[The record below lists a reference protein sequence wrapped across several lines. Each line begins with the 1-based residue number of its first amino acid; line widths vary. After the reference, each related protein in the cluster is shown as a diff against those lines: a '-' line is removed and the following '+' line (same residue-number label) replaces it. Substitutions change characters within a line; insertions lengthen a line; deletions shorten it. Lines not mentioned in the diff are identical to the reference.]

1 MSKAYDELIARSREA
16 SMLGS
21 CAAVLGWDER
31 TFLPAGAAAHRGA
44 QMALLARLTHEQITN
59 PRVAALL
66 EEVSGV
72 TLTEEEAA
80 NYRELKRTHERA
92 KKVPPELVSELA
104 QVTSQA
110 QGVWQDAKQ
119 NNDFATFC
127 PWLEKIVKLKRQ
139 ESECVG
145 YEDSPYD
152 ALVDEFE
159 PGARAAELK
168 TLLMGLAKEL
178 APLVAEIVERQML
191 VREDLW
197 LREYPVTAQE
207 ALSREAATAV
217 GFDFNGGRLDTTAH
231 PFCTGIGPGDCRI
244 LTRYQ
249 INRPFESFFGT
260 LHEAGHGLYEQGLN
274 PERFGTP
281 LGVAASFGFH
291 ESQSRL
297 WENQIG
303 RSRQFW
309 TAWFP
314 KFRNAFPNALSD
326 VTEQQLWQAANTVRP
341 SLIRI
346 DADEAT
352 YNLHIVLRFELELA
366 LLTGDLPV
374 AELPSAWNAKIREYF
389 NVAVPDDAHG
399 CLQDI
404 HWSFGGIGYFPT
416 YTLGNLYAAQFMDAA
431 QRDVP
436 SLWDD
441 VQHGDFSKLTVWLRE
456 KVHRHGQRYRPSEL
470 CRNITGRSLS
480 PQPFLS
486 YLRTKF
492 LSA

>member
-1 MSKAYDELIARSREA
+1 MSKAYDELITRSREA

-44 QMALLARLTHEQITN
+44 QMALLARLTHEQITQ
-59 PRVAALL
+59 PRVGELL
-66 EEVSGV
+66 DEVSGI

-80 NYRELKRTHERA
+80 NYRELRRSHDRA
-92 KKVPPELVSELA
+92 KKVPSALVSELA

-110 QGVWQDAKQ
+110 QGVWQEAKQ
-119 NNDFATFC
+119 KNDFATFR
-127 PWLEKIVKLKRQ
+127 PWLEKIIALKRK
-139 ESECVG
+139 EAECVG
-145 YEDSPYD
+145 YQDSPYD

-168 TLLMGLAKEL
+168 VLLGSLAKEL
-178 APLVAEIVERQML
+178 APLVAEIVSRQRP
-191 VREDLW
+191 VREELW
-197 LREYPVTAQE
+197 QREFPIAAQE
-207 ALSREAATAV
+207 LLCREVATAV
-217 GFDFNGGRLDTTAH
+217 GFDFHGGRLDTTAH

-274 PERFGTP
+274 PERYGTP
-281 LGVAASFGFH
+281 LGVAASFGIH

-303 RSRQFW
+303 RSRAFW
-309 TAWFP
+309 SAWYP
-314 KFRNAFPNALSD
+314 KFHSAFPAALND
-326 VTEQQLWQAANTVRP
+326 VTEEQFCQAANAVRP

-374 AELPSAWNAKIREYF
+374 ADLPTAWNAKIREYF
-389 NVAVPDDAHG
+389 NIPVPDDAHG

-431 QRDVP
+431 QRDLP
-436 SLWDD
+436 GLWDD
-441 VQHGDFSKLTVWLRE
+441 VQRGQFSRLTTWLRE
-456 KVHRHGQRYRPSEL
+456 KVHCHGQQFRPNEL
-470 CRNITGRSLS
+470 CRRITGRSLT

-486 YLRTKF
+486 YIRNKF
-492 LSA
+492 LGG